1 LVLATQELGGITG
14 MGTKRRIASI
24 RGAAA
29 WVDRVGLAVLYPNDD
44 LVLPSLW
51 EALTGRQDVDW
62 AVREDGGKFVD
73 FTPDFARVWDWKD
86 ELPEQR
92 LVCAG
97 KHLGG
102 RASLVSLRLLPALY
116 ALTGRSG
123 KPKDFQDEEL
133 SPVEHDVAAALLEN
147 GPTSSADLPLIVG
160 HERKRT
166 HAAAER
172 LQKRLVVTAAGRQ
185 ERDRG
190 WPAVVLDVLPRRY
203 AEHLRT
209 LPDADVAR
217 TDLAETV
224 LRSAREISAA
234 DLAAVI
240 GGSRKEA
247 AAALDRLTDHGA
259 ARARKTGQYVLWT
272 TAPRKEEAERGGHA

>member
-1 LVLATQELGGITG
+1 MAP
-14 MGTKRRIASI
+14 RIRSI

-73 FTPDFARVWDWKD
+73 FTPDFARVWSWKD

-147 GPTSSADLPLIVG
+147 GPTSSADLPHVAG
-160 HERKRT
+160 HERKRV

-172 LQKRLVVTAAGRQ
+172 LQRRLIVTAAGRQ
-185 ERDRG
+185 ERERG
-190 WPAVVLDVLPRRY
+190 WPAVVLDILPRRY
-203 AEHLRT
+203 GQHLRK
-209 LPDADVAR
+209 LPKADAAR
-217 TDLAETV
+217 ADLAATV
-224 LRSAREISAA
+224 IRSAREISAA

-240 GGSRKEA
+240 GGPRKEA
-247 AAALDRLTDHGA
+247 AAALSELAGRGVAT
-259 ARARKTGQYVLWT
+259 ARDTGEYVLWT
-272 TAPRKEEAERGGHA
+272 TA

>member
-1 LVLATQELGGITG
+1 
-14 MGTKRRIASI
+14 M
-24 RGAAA
+24 
-29 WVDRVGLAVLYPNDD
+29 
-44 LVLPSLW
+44 
-51 EALTGRQDVDW
+51 EALTGREDVDR
-62 AVREDGGKFVD
+62 AVRDDDGRFVD
-73 FTPDFARVWDWKD
+73 WTPDMARVWNWKD

-123 KPKDFQDEEL
+123 KPKDFEDEEL
-133 SPVEHDVAAALLEN
+133 SPIEHDVAAALLEN
-147 GPTSSADLPLIVG
+147 GPTSSAELPHLAG

-172 LQKRLVVTAAGRQ
+172 LQRRLIVTAAGRQ

-190 WPAVVLDVLPRRY
+190 WPAVILDILPRRY
-203 AEHLRT
+203 RDQLRK
-209 LPDADVAR
+209 LPKADAAR
-217 TDLAETV
+217 TDLAATV

-240 GGSRKEA
+240 GGPRKEA
-247 AAALDRLTDHGA
+247 AAALDVLTEKGG
-259 ARARKTGQYVLWT
+259 ARARNTGDYVLWT
-272 TAPRKEEAERGGHA
+272 ATSKGGR

>member
-1 LVLATQELGGITG
+1 MPRSSSSRA
-14 MGTKRRIASI
+14 KRRIASI

-44 LVLPSLW
+44 LVIPSLW

-73 FTPDFARVWDWKD
+73 FTPDFARVWRWKD

-102 RASLVSLRLLPALY
+102 RASLVSLRLLPVLY
-116 ALTGRSG
+116 ALTGRVG
-123 KPKDFQDEEL
+123 RPDDFQDEEL
-133 SPVEHDVAAALLEN
+133 SPVEREAAEAVLAA
-147 GPTSSADLPLIVG
+147 GPVSTAELPELVG
-160 HERKRT
+160 HERKRV
-166 HAAAER
+166 AAATDR
-172 LQKRLVVTAAGRQ
+172 LQRRLVLTAAGRQ
-185 ERDRG
+185 ERERG

-203 AEHLRT
+203 RNVFRRRLPSAEDARAT
-209 LPDADVAR
+209 LAAV
-217 TDLAETV
+217 V
-224 LRSAREISAA
+224 LRSAKEISAA

-240 GGSRKEA
+240 GGSRRESA
-247 AAALDRLTDHGA
+247 EALDSLVEEGA
-259 ARARKTGQYVLWT
+259 ARAREAEGYVLWT
-272 TAPRKEEAERGGHA
+272 AT